1 MFQYD
6 STAEYQRPAWQQ
18 EAYKDKLD
26 QLGSNSV
33 MIYAGKDPEDVE
45 KKHLGYI
52 MRVSHM
58 GKTREFYF
66 ENADRFRQFMAKRNI
81 MININEAYTMVDTE
95 FTWSYSPAFAADFGL
110 ENDCKEILTTLPI
123 GAR

>member
-6 STAEYQRPAWQQ
+6 STSEYQRPAWQQ

-26 QLGSNSV
+26 HLGSDGI
-33 MIYAGKDPEDVE
+33 MIYARKTPEDIE

-52 MRVSHM
+52 MKVSHM

-66 ENADRFRQFMAKRNI
+66 DNADQFRQFMAKRNI
-81 MININEAYTMVDTE
+81 MISINEAYTMVDTE
-95 FTWSYSPAFAADFGL
+95 FTWSYNPAFAADFGIN
-110 ENDCKEILTTLPI
+110 EPDAITLPTLPTGI
-123 GAR
+123 

>member
-6 STAEYQRPAWQQ
+6 STSEYQRPKWQQ

-26 QLGSNSV
+26 QLGANNV
-33 MIYAGKDPEDVE
+33 MIYAGKDPKDIE

-66 ENADRFRQFMAKRNI
+66 DNADQFRQFMAKRNI

-95 FTWSYSPAFAADFGL
+95 FTWSYSPAFAADFGIN
-110 ENDCKEILTTLPI
+110 EPDATTLPTLPTGI
-123 GAR
+123 